1 MEPVSSKQGTRKVLT
16 IDPDSCTNCRSCE
29 LACSAFHYKKTNPMR
44 SSIKVIYDF
53 KRNLTVP
60 IMCQQCE
67 EPPCK
72 AACHPKAI
80 RSDPNKDILL
90 LNEEKCIGCNLCII
104 ACPIGGFTIDP
115 VTKKPIMCDLCDGD
129 PQCVKVCS
137 LGALKF
143 TEDFRVGT
151 ETRRAK
157 LKRVLETMKRT

>member
-1 MEPVSSKQGTRKVLT
+1 MEPANPKPGTHKVLS

-29 LACSAFHYKKTNPMR
+29 LACSAFHYKESNPMR
-44 SSIKVIYDF
+44 SMIKVIYDF

-72 AACHPKAI
+72 EACRPKAI
-80 RSDPNKDILL
+80 LSNPNNDILSV
-90 LNEEKCIGCNLCII
+90 NEEKCIGCNMCVV
-104 ACPIGGFTIDP
+104 ACPLGGFTIDP
-115 VTKKPIMCDLCDGD
+115 KTRKPIMCDLCGGD

-143 TEDFRVGT
+143 TEDFRVGVESKRT
-151 ETRRAK
+151 K
-157 LKRVLETMKRT
+157 LKKVLETMKRT